1 MKKHLQTKN
10 QNLILMKK
18 LNNDLISESVL
29 KIGSVNEVR
38 GNKIIIKVDKE
49 KNAPH
54 LIYDGEIIKNVS
66 VGSYIKI
73 TKGFN
78 EIIGKIEGE
87 YISDDKNIS
96 QTEYKNFKDKIKRFL
111 NVTLVGFIDRESNK
125 NDIVVK
131 FKQGL
136 KELPLI
142 ENDCYLLTQDEFELI
157 HSFAKKDDDLIS
169 IGTLL
174 NETSVNIKL
183 GVDKLFASHIGI
195 FGNTGSGKSYTLAKI
210 YHELFIQFKNNK
222 RFQKNAKFVFIDF
235 NGEYVNPKL
244 NNNSFNK
251 IIVEEKYKNEY
262 VLPTRKFPISKESIE
277 NVEILSILLD
287 ATEKTQ
293 KPFLDSVINFTQFKN
308 ENFSFNNF
316 IKTEIIEIALSK
328 KDKNIG
334 VKVFFDLFRDI
345 NDCFS
350 DSSKQD
356 IIRKFIYEEID
367 YRTDNGSYS
376 LKKGMNGRANK
387 STKTTYLEYSDEN
400 ITEYFY
406 NPLCLLID
414 DIKFQSDDLFSLKLK
429 IVLKYYK
436 DVVSGYINPEF
447 IGSLKGRAIKIFRQL
462 FKLIEI
468 TDKKTDTEKNITIL
482 SLKNVTEQSIKK
494 VLPLVICKEFY
505 DSHKKLNDKSKYLN
519 IIIDEAH
526 NILSKNSIRESETW
540 KDYRLETFE
549 EIIKEGRKFGVF
561 LTIASQRP
569 SDISD
574 TIISQLHNYFL
585 HRLINNKDIEAI
597 GRTVSYL
604 DKVSFDS
611 LSILPQGACILAG
624 LSADLPVVIKVDEI
638 TEGYRPYN
646 ETIELTKHWK

>member
-1 MKKHLQTKN
+1 
-10 QNLILMKK
+10 MKK

-54 LIYDGEIIKNVS
+54 LIYEGEIIKNVS
-66 VGSYIKI
+66 VGSYVKI

-87 YISDDKNIS
+87 YISDDKNLS

-111 NVTLVGFIDRESNK
+111 NVTLVGFIDRESDK
-125 NDIVVK
+125 DDIVVK

-142 ENDCYLLTQDEFELI
+142 ENDCFLLTQDEFELI
-157 HSFAKKDDDLIS
+157 HSFAKEGDDLIT

-210 YHELFIQFKNNK
+210 YHELFIQFKENK
-222 RFQKNAKFVFIDF
+222 KFQENAKFVFIDF

-244 NNNSFNK
+244 KDNGFDK
-251 IIVEEKYKNEY
+251 IIVEEKYKVEY
-262 VLPTRKFPISKESIE
+262 VLPEKKFPISKESIE

-350 DSSKQD
+350 DSTKYD
-356 IIRKFIYEEID
+356 KIRKFIYDEID

-376 LKKGMNGRANK
+376 LKKGMNGRINK
-387 STKTTYLEYSDEN
+387 SNKTTYLEYLDEN
-400 ITEYFY
+400 INEYFY
-406 NPLCLLID
+406 YPLCLLID
-414 DIKFQSDDLFSLKLK
+414 EIKFQEDELFILKLK

-468 TDKKTDTEKNITIL
+468 TEKNIIVDKNITVL
-482 SLKNVTEQSIKK
+482 SLKNVTEQSVKK

-624 LSADLPVVIKVDEI
+624 LSADLPVVIKVDKI
-638 TEGYRPYN
+638 KEGFEPYN
-646 ETIELTKHWK
+646 ETIVLTNNWK